1 MATRRFRKRNWVA
14 FMIVNI
20 LKLDKANELLYM
32 VHGNLDITMVYRSR
46 VHLNNITHIK
56 ISAK

>member
-1 MATRRFRKRNWVA
+1 METRRFSKRNWVA

-20 LKLDKANELLYM
+20 LKLDKGNDLLYM

-46 VHLNNITHIK
+46 VHLNNIIHIE